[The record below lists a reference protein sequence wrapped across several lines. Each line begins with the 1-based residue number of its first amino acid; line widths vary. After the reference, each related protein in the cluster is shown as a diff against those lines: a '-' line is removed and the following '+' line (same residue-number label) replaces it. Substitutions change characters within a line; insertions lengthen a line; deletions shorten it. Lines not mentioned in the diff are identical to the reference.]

1 MNPNEH
7 RTEDLA
13 FAAFLK
19 VKGYELLRAEK
30 VNPANRRSKRIF
42 FYEVPNGEIEG
53 LRLNFVNSDFLKFY
67 NEILSLKKL

>member
-1 MNPNEH
+1 MNQTEH

-19 VKGYELLRAEK
+19 VKGYELLKAEK
-30 VNPANRRSKRIF
+30 VNPADKRSKRIF
-42 FYEVPNGEIEG
+42 FFKVPNGEIDG

>member
-1 MNPNEH
+1 MNQTEH

-19 VKGYELLRAEK
+19 VKGYELLQAEK
-30 VNPANRRSKRIF
+30 VNPADKRSKRIF
-42 FYEVPNGEIEG
+42 IFKVPNGEIDG

-67 NEILSLKKL
+67 NEIISLKKL

>member
-1 MNPNEH
+1 MNQTEH

-30 VNPANRRSKRIF
+30 VNPADRRSKRIF
-42 FYEVPNGEIEG
+42 FFKVPAGEIEEIQ
-53 LRLNFVNSDFLKFY
+53 LNFVKSDFLKFY
-67 NEILSLKKL
+67 HEIISLKKL

>member
-1 MNPNEH
+1 MNQTEH

-13 FAAFLK
+13 LAAFLK

-30 VNPANRRSKRIF
+30 VNPGDKRSKRIF
-42 FYEVPNGEIEG
+42 IFKVPNGEIDG

>member
-1 MNPNEH
+1 MNQTEH

-19 VKGYELLRAEK
+19 VKGYELLKAEK
-30 VNPANRRSKRIF
+30 VNPADKHSKRIF
-42 FYEVPNGEIEG
+42 FFKVPNGEING

>member
-1 MNPNEH
+1 MNPTEH

-30 VNPANRRSKRIF
+30 VNPGDKRSKRIF
-42 FYEVPNGEIEG
+42 IFKVPKGEIDE

>member
-1 MNPNEH
+1 MNQAEH

-30 VNPANRRSKRIF
+30 VNPADRRSKRIF
-42 FYEVPNGEIEG
+42 IFKVPDGEIEE
-53 LRLNFVNSDFLKFY
+53 LRLNFVKSDFLKFY
-67 NEILSLKKL
+67 NEIISLKKL

>member
-1 MNPNEH
+1 MNPTEH

-30 VNPANRRSKRIF
+30 VNPGDKRSKRIF
-42 FYEVPNGEIEG
+42 IFKVPNGEIEE

-67 NEILSLKKL
+67 NEIISLKKL

>member
-1 MNPNEH
+1 MNQTEH

-19 VKGYELLRAEK
+19 VKGYELLKAEMID
-30 VNPANRRSKRIF
+30 PANRRSKRIF
-42 FYEVPNGEIEG
+42 VFKVPNGEING